1 MSKLNISIEQLFE
14 LGAHFGHR
22 KRFWNPHMEDYIFC
36 EKNNIHIIDLYKT
49 QEKIV
54 ELYETFKALSSVG
67 NKVMVV
73 GTKRVASSYVEE
85 FGQKTGMPYISHRWL
100 GGMLTNW
107 KTIKVP
113 INKLLEYEENKSS
126 GQLESMIKKEA
137 VMLEKEMKK
146 LSLVFDGVKD
156 MKGLPDAIFVI
167 DVENEKIAVQEAQ
180 KMGIPVYGLV
190 DTNSN
195 PKNLTNFV
203 PINDDSSKTIKF
215 VLNLLAEAVLEG
227 QDSARK
233 QGLVQKLDG
242 DKGPK
247 VFSLNSSTKKVSVD
261 APEEVDEKVETAA
274 EEPAEKAEEVK
285 AEEKASAKKAAT
297 KTTAAKKAP
306 AKKAATKTTAAKK
319 APAKKAPA
327 KKAATKTTAAQKAPA
342 KKAPAKK
349 AATKNTAAKKAPA
362 KKAPAKKAATKT
374 TAAKKAPAK
383 KAPAKK
389 AATKSEE

>member
-1 MSKLNISIEQLFE
+1 MSKVNISIEELFE

-49 QEKIV
+49 QEKII
-54 ELYETFKALSSVG
+54 EIYETFRQLSSVG
-67 NKVMVV
+67 NKIMVV
-73 GTKRVASSYVEE
+73 GTKRVASSYVAD

-113 INKLLEYEENKSS
+113 INKLLEYEENKES
-126 GQLESMIKKEA
+126 GQLDTMIKKEA

-156 MKGLPDAIFVI
+156 MKGLPDALFVI
-167 DVENEKIAVQEAQ
+167 DVESEKIAVQEAL

-195 PKNLTNFV
+195 PNNLTNFV

-215 VLNLLAEAVLEG
+215 VLNLLSEAILEG

-247 VFSLNSSTKKVSVD
+247 VFSLNTSTKSVSVKPVEEKKETSD
-261 APEEVDEKVETAA
+261 KAVEEEV
-274 EEPAEKAEEVK
+274 EEIKAEPEAK
-285 AEEKASAKKAAT
+285 KTTTAKKA
-297 KTTAAKKAP
+297 TTTKKAP
-306 AKKAATKTTAAKK
+306 AKKATTTKK
-319 APAKKAPA
+319 ATTKKAT
-327 KKAATKTTAAQKAPA
+327 TK
-342 KKAPAKK
+342 
-349 AATKNTAAKKAPA
+349 
-362 KKAPAKKAATKT
+362 
-374 TAAKKAPAK
+374 
-383 KAPAKK
+383 
-389 AATKSEE
+389 E

>member
-1 MSKLNISIEQLFE
+1 MSKVNISIEQLFE

-49 QEKIV
+49 QEKII
-54 ELYETFKALSSVG
+54 ELYEIFRKLSSVG
-67 NKVMVV
+67 NKVMIV
-73 GTKRVASSYVEE
+73 GTKRVASSYVSE
-85 FGQKTGMPYISHRWL
+85 FGEKTGMPYISHRWL

-113 INKLLEYEENKSS
+113 INKLLEYQENKAS
-126 GQLESMIKKEA
+126 GELQSMIKKEA

-156 MKGLPDAIFVI
+156 MKGLPDALFVI
-167 DVENEKIAVQEAQ
+167 DVENEKIAVQEAL

-195 PKNLTNFV
+195 PSNLTNFV

-215 VLNLLAEAVLEG
+215 VLDLLSEAVLEG

-247 VFSLNSSTKKVSVD
+247 VFSMNTATKVIS
-261 APEEVDEKVETAA
+261 
-274 EEPAEKAEEVK
+274 VK
-285 AEEKASAKKAAT
+285 AEEKSEAAIEAKAEEKIEAQKDEKTTTKKPAAKKA
-297 KTTAAKKAP
+297 TAAKKPA
-306 AKKAATKTTAAKK
+306 AKKATAAKK
-319 APAKKAPA
+319 PAAKKPAAKKA
-327 KKAATKTTAAQKAPA
+327 
-342 KKAPAKK
+342 
-349 AATKNTAAKKAPA
+349 TAAKKPAA
-362 KKAPAKKAATKT
+362 KKA
-374 TAAKKAPAK
+374 TAAKKPAAK
-383 KAPAKK
+383 KATAAKKPAAKK
-389 AATKSEE
+389 ADK

>member
-67 NKVMVV
+67 NKVMLV

-126 GQLESMIKKEA
+126 GQLENMIKKEA

-215 VLNLLAEAVLEG
+215 VLNLLADAVLEG

-261 APEEVDEKVETAA
+261 AKEEVEEKVETAA
-274 EEPAEKAEEVK
+274 EEPAEKAEAAKVEEVK
-285 AEEKASAKKAAT
+285 AEEKAPAKKAAT
-297 KTTAAKKAP
+297 KTTTAKKAP
-306 AKKAATKTTAAKK
+306 AKKAATKTTT
-319 APAKKAPA
+319 AKKAPA
-327 KKAATKTTAAQKAPA
+327 KKAATKT
-342 KKAPAKK
+342 
-349 AATKNTAAKKAPA
+349 
-362 KKAPAKKAATKT
+362 
-374 TAAKKAPAK
+374 
-383 KAPAKK
+383 
-389 AATKSEE
+389 EE

>member
-1 MSKLNISIEQLFE
+1 MSKVNVSIEELFE

-54 ELYETFKALSSVG
+54 ELYETFRNFSSVG
-67 NKVMVV
+67 NKIMIV
-73 GTKRVASSYVEE
+73 GTKRVASSYVSD
-85 FGQKTGMPYISHRWL
+85 FGVKTGMPYISHRWL

-126 GQLESMIKKEA
+126 GQLDSMIKKEA

-156 MKGLPDAIFVI
+156 MKGLPDALFVI
-167 DVENEKIAVQEAQ
+167 DVESEKIAVQEAI

-195 PKNLTNFV
+195 PTNLTNFI

-215 VLNLLAEAVLEG
+215 VLDLMAEAINLG

-247 VFSLNSSTKKVSVD
+247 VFSLNTATKTVSVKT
-261 APEEVDEKVETAA
+261 AETVT
-274 EEPAEKAEEVK
+274 EEVK
-285 AEEKASAKKAAT
+285 EEEPVVEEETAKAAT
-297 KTTAAKKAP
+297 TKKAP
-306 AKKAATKTTAAKK
+306 AKKAAATKK

-327 KKAATKTTAAQKAPA
+327 KKAAAT

-349 AATKNTAAKKAPA
+349 AAAT
-362 KKAPAKKAATKT
+362 KKAPAKKAAAT
-374 TAAKKAPAK
+374 K

-389 AATKSEE
+389 AAATKKAPAKKTTTKK

>member
-261 APEEVDEKVETAA
+261 AAEEADEKVETAA
-274 EEPAEKAEEVK
+274 EEPAEKAEEAK
-285 AEEKASAKKAAT
+285 AEEKAPAKKAEEAKAEEKAPAKKAATKTTAAKKAPAKKAST

-319 APAKKAPA
+319 APAKKA
-327 KKAATKTTAAQKAPA
+327 ATKT
-342 KKAPAKK
+342 
-349 AATKNTAAKKAPA
+349 
-362 KKAPAKKAATKT
+362 
-374 TAAKKAPAK
+374 
-383 KAPAKK
+383 
-389 AATKSEE
+389 EE

>member
-126 GQLESMIKKEA
+126 GQLENMIKKEA

-261 APEEVDEKVETAA
+261 AAEEVDEKVETAA

-285 AEEKASAKKAAT
+285 AEE
-297 KTTAAKKAP
+297 KAP

-327 KKAATKTTAAQKAPA
+327 KKAATKP
-342 KKAPAKK
+342 
-349 AATKNTAAKKAPA
+349 
-362 KKAPAKKAATKT
+362 
-374 TAAKKAPAK
+374 
-383 KAPAKK
+383 
-389 AATKSEE
+389 EE

>member
-1 MSKLNISIEQLFE
+1 MSKVNVSIEELFE

-54 ELYETFKALSSVG
+54 ELYEIFRKFSSVG
-67 NKVMVV
+67 NKIMIV
-73 GTKRVASSYVEE
+73 GTKRVASSYVSD
-85 FGQKTGMPYISHRWL
+85 FGEKTGMPYISHRWL

-126 GQLESMIKKEA
+126 GQLDSMIKKEA

-156 MKGLPDAIFVI
+156 MKGLPDALFVI
-167 DVENEKIAVQEAQ
+167 DVESEKIAVQEAI

-195 PKNLTNFV
+195 PTNLTNFI

-215 VLNLLAEAVLEG
+215 VLNLMAEAINLG

-247 VFSLNSSTKKVSVD
+247 VFSLNTSTKTISVKTKEK
-261 APEEVDEKVETAA
+261 PEEEVEAKSEVDEKVK
-274 EEPAEKAEEVK
+274 PEKEISVE
-285 AEEKASAKKAAT
+285 AKKATAT
-297 KTTAAKKAP
+297 KKPAAKKAT
-306 AKKAATKTTAAKK
+306 ATKKPAAKK
-319 APAKKAPA
+319 IDK
-327 KKAATKTTAAQKAPA
+327 
-342 KKAPAKK
+342 
-349 AATKNTAAKKAPA
+349 
-362 KKAPAKKAATKT
+362 
-374 TAAKKAPAK
+374 
-383 KAPAKK
+383 
-389 AATKSEE
+389 

>member
-1 MSKLNISIEQLFE
+1 MSKVNISIEELFE

-49 QEKIV
+49 QEKII
-54 ELYETFKALSSVG
+54 EIYETFRQLSSVG
-67 NKVMVV
+67 NKIMVV
-73 GTKRVASSYVEE
+73 GTKRVASSYVAD

-113 INKLLEYEENKSS
+113 INKLLEYEENKES
-126 GQLESMIKKEA
+126 GQLDTMIKKEA

-146 LSLVFDGVKD
+146 LSLVFDGVKE
-156 MKGLPDAIFVI
+156 MKGLPDALFVI
-167 DVENEKIAVQEAQ
+167 DVESEKIAVQEAL

-195 PKNLTNFV
+195 PNNLTNFV
-203 PINDDSSKTIKF
+203 PINDDSAKTIKF
-215 VLNLLAEAVLEG
+215 VLNLLSEAILEG

-247 VFSLNSSTKKVSVD
+247 VFSLNTSTKSVSVKPVEEKKETLD
-261 APEEVDEKVETAA
+261 KAVEEEV
-274 EEPAEKAEEVK
+274 EEIKAEPEGKK
-285 AEEKASAKKAAT
+285 ATTTKKAKTTKKATTTKKAAT
-297 KTTAAKKAP
+297 TKKAPAKKATTTKKATAKKAP
-306 AKKAATKTTAAKK
+306 AKKATTTKK
-319 APAKKAPA
+319 ATTKKAT
-327 KKAATKTTAAQKAPA
+327 TK
-342 KKAPAKK
+342 
-349 AATKNTAAKKAPA
+349 
-362 KKAPAKKAATKT
+362 
-374 TAAKKAPAK
+374 
-383 KAPAKK
+383 
-389 AATKSEE
+389 E

>member
-54 ELYETFKALSSVG
+54 ELYETFRALSSVG

-126 GQLESMIKKEA
+126 GQLENMIKKEA

-247 VFSLNSSTKKVSVD
+247 VFSLSSSTKKVTVD
-261 APEEVDEKVETAA
+261 ASEEVDEKVETAA
-274 EEPAEKAEEVK
+274 EEQTEKVEEIKV
-285 AEEKASAKKAAT
+285 EEKAPAKKAAT
-297 KTTAAKKAP
+297 KTTAAKKAQ
-306 AKKAATKTTAAKK
+306 AKKAATKTTVAKK

-327 KKAATKTTAAQKAPA
+327 KKAATKT
-342 KKAPAKK
+342 
-349 AATKNTAAKKAPA
+349 
-362 KKAPAKKAATKT
+362 
-374 TAAKKAPAK
+374 
-383 KAPAKK
+383 
-389 AATKSEE
+389 EE

>member
-126 GQLESMIKKEA
+126 GQLENMIKKEA

-261 APEEVDEKVETAA
+261 AAEEVDEKVETAA

-285 AEEKASAKKAAT
+285 ADEKAPAKKAAT
-297 KTTAAKKAP
+297 KTTAAKKTP

-327 KKAATKTTAAQKAPA
+327 KKAATKTTAA
-342 KKAPAKK
+342 KKTPAKK
-349 AATKNTAAKKAPA
+349 AATKTTAAKKAPA

-389 AATKSEE
+389 AATKTEE